1 MKKHKETIAFDPEVE
16 ALAQEVKAILTERIF
31 NAREETIN
39 AHHETGKLMHD
50 YLKTH
55 KGAKITAL
63 VQQMKKLKAGASE
76 RTLYYCNAFYDKFP
90 NIEDT
95 EALGHGKNLSWN
107 KIKVALGADKD
118 KGKKIRTISFEVS
131 LESWAEIVEQKAH
144 RGDTIRISAL
154 DAEVI
159 IKIKE

>member
-1 MKKHKETIAFDPEVE
+1 MATKKTQVPFDPEVE
-16 ALAQEVKAILTERIF
+16 ALAQEVKAIMTERIF
-31 NAREETIN
+31 NAREETIE
-39 AHHETGKLMHD
+39 AHHETGKLIHD
-50 YLKTH
+50 YLKQH
-55 KGAKITAL
+55 KEVKITAL
-63 VQQMKKLKAGASE
+63 VQQMKKLRAGASE
-76 RTLYYCNAFYDKFP
+76 RTLYYCNAFYQKFP

-118 KGKKIRTISFEVS
+118 KGKKIRTITFEIS
-131 LESWAEIVEQKAH
+131 KESWDEVREQEAH
-144 RGDTIRISAL
+144 RGDTVRISAL